1 VDERGDGAVSL
12 ADALEAAASALPRHE
27 DAIRPANGDPDRL
40 LAGLDARAAGEIL
53 HWLLESRPAAGE
65 ELALAWADSD
75 AGVAAIRALDAAHLD
90 KAGRKALRRA
100 QHRLRSRGIELEA
113 PAAAPRVATLPK
125 LDDTL
130 DASLVSPPDPSGAQ
144 LVVVVEPSPSGG
156 ARVFQGVVDLER
168 GILEFHVVQANRSQ
182 ARRLVRDLEASERLA
197 ATPAPREALA
207 ALLARA
213 AEAHPSD
220 RALPPPFVE
229 WRSRIAR
236 PSADAATPGDL
247 ARAALSAEPLPSLLR
262 EVAEGVAAGSF
273 GPWPP
278 DFELLRAWGERIS
291 DVAKSAL
298 LVDDQQ
304 RRAQVDAILE
314 EAVDA
319 RFARAGG
326 PRVAYRF
333 EELAY
338 AAWRRGDD
346 EQGRRCIAAA
356 RAFREG
362 SPRENPVARALL
374 ERALRPLLE
383 ALEQQQPASSP
394 ERP

>member
-1 VDERGDGAVSL
+1 MSL
-12 ADALEAAASALPRHE
+12 ADALEAAATALPRHE

-40 LAGLDARAAGEIL
+40 LAALDARAAGEIL

-75 AGVAAIRALDAAHLD
+75 AGVAAIRALDATRLD

-100 QHRLRSRGIELEA
+100 QHRLRSRGIEFAA

-130 DASLVSPPDPSGAQ
+130 EASLVSPPDPSGAQ
-144 LVVVVEPSPSGG
+144 LVVVVEASPSGG

-197 ATPAPREALA
+197 ATSAPREALA

-236 PSADAATPGDL
+236 PSAEGATPGDL
-247 ARAALSAEPLPSLLR
+247 ARAALTAEPLPSLLR
-262 EVAEGVAAGSF
+262 EVAEGVTAGTF

-278 DFELLRAWGERIS
+278 DFEQLRAWGERIS
-291 DVAKSAL
+291 DTAKSAL

-304 RRAQVDAILE
+304 RRAQVDAVLE

-319 RFARAGG
+319 RFGGDAG
-326 PRVAYRF
+326 PRVAQRF
-333 EELAY
+333 EEWAY
-338 AAWRRGDD
+338 ASWRRGDED
-346 EQGRRCIAAA
+346 QARRCLAAA
-356 RAFREG
+356 HAFRDA

-374 ERALRPLLE
+374 ERALRPLLD
-383 ALEQQQPASSP
+383 ALQEPQDAAAPR
-394 ERP
+394 RP

>member
-1 VDERGDGAVSL
+1 MSL

-40 LAGLDARAAGEIL
+40 LAGVDARAAAEIL
-53 HWLLESRPAAGE
+53 HWLLEARPAAGE

-75 AGVAAIRALDAAHLD
+75 AGVAAIRALDAESLD

-100 QHRLRSRGIELEA
+100 QHRLRSRGIELA
-113 PAAAPRVATLPK
+113 SPPAAPRVATLPK

-130 DASLVSPPDPSGAQ
+130 EASLVSPPDPSGAQ
-144 LVVVVEPSPSGG
+144 LLVLVEPSPSGG

-168 GILEFHVVQANRSQ
+168 GILEFQVLQVNRSQ
-182 ARRLVRDLEASERLA
+182 ARRLVRDLESSERLVVTA
-197 ATPAPREALA
+197 APREALA

-213 AEAHPSD
+213 AEAHPAD

-236 PSADAATPGDL
+236 ASQSAATPGDL
-247 ARAALSAEPLPSLLR
+247 ARAALGVEPLPSLLR
-262 EVAEGVAAGSF
+262 EVAEAVAEGNV

-278 DFELLRAWGERIS
+278 DFEVLRGWGERIS
-291 DVAKSAL
+291 DIAKSEL

-304 RRAQVDAILE
+304 RRAQVDGIVE
-314 EAVDA
+314 QAVET
-319 RFARAGG
+319 RFAGDAATRIAH
-326 PRVAYRF
+326 RF

-338 AAWRRGDD
+338 AAWQRGD
-346 EQGRRCIAAA
+346 ESQARRCLAAA
-356 RAFREG
+356 RAFRDG

-383 ALEQQQPASSP
+383 ALDQRQAAPAQA
-394 ERP
+394 RP

>member
-1 VDERGDGAVSL
+1 MSL
-12 ADALEAAASALPRHE
+12 ADALEAAATALPRHE

-53 HWLLESRPAAGE
+53 HWLLESRPDAGE
-65 ELALAWADSD
+65 ELAIAWADSD
-75 AGVAAIRALDAAHLD
+75 AGVAALRAIDAARLD

-100 QHRLRSRGIELEA
+100 QHRLRSRGIELGA
-113 PAAAPRVATLPK
+113 PGAAPRVATLPK

-130 DASLVSPPDPSGAQ
+130 EASLVSPPDPSGAQ
-144 LVVVVEPSPSGG
+144 LVVVVEASPSGG
-156 ARVFQGVVDLER
+156 ARVFQGVIDLER

-213 AEAHPSD
+213 AAAHPSD

-236 PSADAATPGDL
+236 PSGDAATPGDL
-247 ARAALSAEPLPSLLR
+247 VRAALDAEPLPSSLR

-278 DFELLRAWGERIS
+278 DFEMLRTWGERIRETGTS
-291 DVAKSAL
+291 VL

-304 RRAQVDAILE
+304 RRAQVDAVLD
-314 EAVDA
+314 EAVEA
-319 RFARAGG
+319 RFAGEAGS
-326 PRVAYRF
+326 RVAHRF

-338 AAWRRGDD
+338 AAWRRGDE
-346 EQGRRCIAAA
+346 EQARRYIGAA

-362 SPRENPVARALL
+362 SPRDNPVARALL

-383 ALEQQQPASSP
+383 ALKESQPAALP
-394 ERP
+394 EGS

>member
-1 VDERGDGAVSL
+1 MSL
-12 ADALEAAASALPRHE
+12 ADALEAAATALAHHE
-27 DAIRPANGDPDRL
+27 DAIRPANGDPNRL
-40 LAGLDARAAGEIL
+40 LAGLDAGAAGEIL
-53 HWLLESRPAAGE
+53 HWLLESRPSAGE
-65 ELALAWADSD
+65 ELALAWADTD
-75 AGVAAIRALDAAHLD
+75 TGVAAIRALDADRLD
-90 KAGRKALRRA
+90 KAGRKALRRV
-100 QHRLRSRGIELEA
+100 QHRLRSRGIDLAA
-113 PAAAPRVATLPK
+113 PAVTPRVATLPK
-125 LDDTL
+125 VDDTL
-130 DASLVSPPDPSGAQ
+130 EVSIVSPPDPSGAQ
-144 LVVVVEPSPSGG
+144 LVVVIESSPSGG
-156 ARVFQGVVDLER
+156 ARIFQGVIDLER

-197 ATPAPREALA
+197 ATAAPRAALA

-236 PSADAATPGDL
+236 PSDDGAATPGDL
-247 ARAALSAEPLPSLLR
+247 ARAAFDTEPLPSLLR
-262 EVAEGVAAGSF
+262 EVAEGVATGAF

-278 DFELLRAWGERIS
+278 DFEALRGWGERIS
-291 DVAKSAL
+291 DIAKSTL

-304 RRAQVDAILE
+304 RRAQVDAVLE

-319 RFARAGG
+319 RFGSAAAI
-326 PRVAYRF
+326 RVAQRF

-338 AAWRRGDD
+338 AAWRGGDEARARG
-346 EQGRRCIAAA
+346 CIAAA
-356 RAFREG
+356 RAFRAG

-383 ALEQQQPASSP
+383 MLQEQQAAAAP
-394 ERP
+394 EAP